1 MGEAAEP
8 TTDQRPP
15 SFQPTRVTE
24 LLYSPTNRKR
34 RSLSYRARAYSEIGC
49 RSHRGRYRNRYRNR
63 LLLSTRRPIVDS
75 DTDPDPEQTADT
87 QISMPLRGMT
97 GIPLPHPQ
105 CRKRSPLRVNLLC
118 ALRDF
123 VVHPPA
129 GRGGTAAGHPPGV
142 ARRARS
148 ARRPGACGC
157 SSYISHPLCLRVSA
171 VNCKFGDASPRVPV
185 DRTKHPSIVQP
196 REN

>member
-1 MGEAAEP
+1 MGRVNGWMGEAAEP

-34 RSLSYRARAYSEIGC
+34 RSLSCRARAYSEIGC

-118 ALRDF
+118 ALPDLWCIRRWAEEELQRDI
-123 VVHPPA
+123 HPA
-129 GRGGTAAGHPPGV
+129 SPGALGVLV
-142 ARRARS
+142 ARELA
-148 ARRPGACGC
+148 GA
-157 SSYISHPLCLRVSA
+157 PVTFPTLCAS
-171 VNCKFGDASPRVPV
+171 ASPR
-185 DRTKHPSIVQP
+185 
-196 REN
+196 